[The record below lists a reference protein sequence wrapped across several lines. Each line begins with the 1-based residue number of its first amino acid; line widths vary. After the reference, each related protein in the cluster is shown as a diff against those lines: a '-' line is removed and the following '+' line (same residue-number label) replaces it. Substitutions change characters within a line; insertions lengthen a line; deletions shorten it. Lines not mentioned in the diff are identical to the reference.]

1 MGHFLSGCIDCSSGD
16 EVAFDGAQESNN
28 LYEDE
33 NSIDS
38 NEEKKDA
45 NKVNANCD
53 DFDDIQIGA
62 NMQKITVISRK

>member
-1 MGHFLSGCIDCSSGD
+1 MGHFVSCRIDCSAGD

-28 LYEDE
+28 LYEEE

-38 NEEKKDA
+38 NADNKDA
-45 NKVNANCD
+45 NKDYANCD

-62 NMQKITVISRK
+62 NMQEITVISQK